1 MKHVSIE
8 NSNYLEK
15 LNNISWKYKD
25 SFRDALSENNWKGNF
40 LRIYPSRNS
49 NIYDQFLHQLDN

>member
-1 MKHVSIE
+1 MINFSRIQSNTDLTHQELLKHVSIE

-25 SFRDALSENNWKGNF
+25 SFRDALSENN
-40 LRIYPSRNS
+40 
-49 NIYDQFLHQLDN
+49 